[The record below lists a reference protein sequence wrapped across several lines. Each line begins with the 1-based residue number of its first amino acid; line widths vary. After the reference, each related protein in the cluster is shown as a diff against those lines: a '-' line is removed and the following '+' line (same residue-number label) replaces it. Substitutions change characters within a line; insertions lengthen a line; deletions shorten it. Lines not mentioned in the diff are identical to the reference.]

1 MRLRILALTTFVP
14 FFTYTWCDFL
24 LPDGFLTGLL
34 SVYFLAM
41 SFQEQRTHINTIAN
55 LSKALMGATAN
66 SRQYFEEALG
76 IAMHLL
82 TVGYAK

>member
-1 MRLRILALTTFVP
+1 
-14 FFTYTWCDFL
+14 
-24 LPDGFLTGLL
+24 
-34 SVYFLAM
+34 M

-76 IAMHLL
+76 IAIHLPLQLCIL
-82 TVGYAK
+82 TDKYFQVMEDSFLFLVVFCF